1 MTESRPQVAAADT
14 VPYYV
19 RACALGIPAY
29 LIGVHLWTWVFNVRY
44 FLAGRADF
52 RAMYAAGYLIRTGQ
66 NHQLYDYAVQ
76 AHLQDLI
83 VGPSDTPLPFNH
95 LAYES
100 VLFAPLSVFTYRTA
114 YFIFLF
120 ANICLLVICFAMF
133 RPWMQNLK
141 KIYWWLPMALFAA
154 FLPIAAALIQG
165 QDSIL
170 LLVLLTASFVL
181 LQRDQP
187 ELAGALAGLG
197 MFKFQL
203 VLPIALMFLLWRRWK
218 FVAGFTAISAM
229 AVGLS
234 TWLVG
239 VAQTRAYGHLLL
251 AVGKTTG
258 QDYLRNVAT
267 PNQMPNLRG
276 LVFGAT
282 HSHLPMVAIQLITAI
297 SSAAL
302 FFWLA
307 NRRRIGT
314 APSAA
319 LTAITAAVLVSYHL
333 NIHDLSVLFI
343 AIVYVLNEFT
353 WSAADVNTTHQWIA
367 GSAALAFCAP
377 LAESFFPDHLY
388 LAALPIIF
396 FLMFLTSDAVIRQSS
411 CGALAGSEPG
421 RAKVPHSPVL

>member
-1 MTESRPQVAAADT
+1 MNRPAQNVTESAPNVSATNT

-29 LIGVHLWTWVFNVRY
+29 LIGIHLWTWVFNVRY

-52 RAMYAAGYLIRTGQ
+52 RAMYTAGYMIRTGQ
-66 NHQLYDYAVQ
+66 SHQLYEYAVQ
-76 AHLQDLI
+76 AHLQDVI

-100 VLFAPLSVFTYRTA
+100 LLFAPLSVFTYRTA

-120 ANICLLVICFAMF
+120 ANICLLAMCFDLF
-133 RPWMQNLK
+133 SPWMQNLK
-141 KIYWWLPMALFAA
+141 KIYGWLPVALFAA
-154 FLPIAAALIQG
+154 FLPIAATLIQG

-170 LLVLLTASFVL
+170 LLALLTASFVL
-181 LQRDQP
+181 LQKNRP
-187 ELAGALAGLG
+187 ALAGALAGLG

-229 AVGLS
+229 ALGLS

-239 VAQTRAYGHLLL
+239 VSQLRTYGRLLS

-258 QDYLRNVAT
+258 HDYLPNVAA

-276 LVFGAT
+276 LIFGLA
-282 HSHLPMVAIQLITAI
+282 HSHLPMHAIQLITAVI
-297 SSAAL
+297 SAILLIWLARQRTIRTTPQAAL
-302 FFWLA
+302 A
-307 NRRRIGT
+307 
-314 APSAA
+314 
-319 LTAITAAVLVSYHL
+319 AITAATLVSYHL

-343 AIVYVLNEFT
+343 ALVYVWNEFAL
-353 WSAADVNTTHQWIA
+353 SEVHPAKMHQWMA
-367 GSAALAFCAP
+367 ASATLAFCAP
-377 LAESFFPDHLY
+377 LAESFFPDQLY
-388 LAALPIIF
+388 LASIPILIF
-396 FLMFLTSDAVIRQSS
+396 LWMLTSQDTNERPAH
-411 CGALAGSEPG
+411 AA
-421 RAKVPHSPVL
+421 HSPVV